1 MPPSGY
7 PKTTLDLGFLYLLL
21 SLPLLLLLLTTLS
34 CTLVISFFWSPG
46 GQDGFLKRP
55 NRATT
60 AAYGHTKND
69 THTSF
74 FFFFQSEQKVLSLQ
88 RWIGNAVGVCSCIS
102 YETVRE
108 EIYTLVL
115 PRNSDLLSLLT
126 TAPIA
131 LTCSM
136 TCFAFV
142 AADDHTN
149 GVLVHA

>member
-1 MPPSGY
+1 M
-7 PKTTLDLGFLYLLL
+7 
-21 SLPLLLLLLTTLS
+21 
-34 CTLVISFFWSPG
+34 
-46 GQDGFLKRP
+46 GFLKRP

-88 RWIGNAVGVCSCIS
+88 LWVGNAVGVCSCIS
-102 YETVRE
+102 YETARE
-108 EIYTLVL
+108 EKYTLVL